1 MRTALLALAAL
12 LVASQGVAGSI
23 GIYADPGATQ
33 CNLSIAQG
41 QSAVVYV
48 VGRTS
53 SSDPFGGYVN
63 EGECRIVGVPPTW
76 LATAIADPAL
86 TAFFGD
92 PLGDGAIFGLGAVR
106 AGLIPIFTIAL
117 TATTE
122 VQNLE
127 FQVTRH
133 VNPSPPFGYPTTCP
147 WFLYVCGEACDIT
160 GTCVD
165 GVSLVVNGACTTSV
179 EGTTWSRMRGLYR

>member
-1 MRTALLALAAL
+1 MRTALLGLAAL

-23 GIYADPGATQ
+23 GVYADPGATR

-41 QSAVVYV
+41 QSAVVHV

-53 SSDPFGGYVN
+53 SSDPFGGDVN
-63 EGECRIVGVPPTW
+63 AGECRIVGVPPSW

-86 TAFFGD
+86 TAVFGD
-92 PLGDGAIFGLGAVR
+92 PLGDGAVFAWGVVR
-106 AGLIPIFTIAL
+106 AGVIPIFTIAL

-133 VNPSPPFGYPTTCP
+133 VNPDLPT
-147 WFLYVCGEACDIT
+147 
-160 GTCVD
+160 
-165 GVSLVVNGACTTSV
+165 
-179 EGTTWSRMRGLYR
+179 